1 MLPFDDGD
9 SARRLAA
16 TYATPDV
23 VGQRRRTLELLDVRP
38 GERVLDVGTGPGQL
52 LAALVD
58 AVGPDGS
65 ASGTDPSPAMVAM
78 TRERCGDR
86 AVVHEGGVG
95 GPGSLPDGPFD
106 AVVCTQV
113 MEYVPDVPAALREF
127 ARVLRPGGR
136 VLVLDTDW
144 DSAVWHVTDRERH
157 RRVMDAWDDHL
168 AHPRLPCTLGPRLRE
183 AGFDDVRV
191 DVIPLLNPVSDTNT
205 FSSGM
210 SRLIARYVPGHRGVT
225 EDEAGAWLADVT
237 DRDDYFFSLNRYCF
251 RAVRPGPG

>member
-52 LAALVD
+52 LEALAD
-58 AVGPDGS
+58 AVGP
-65 ASGTDPSPAMVAM
+65 SGAATGADPSPAMAAM
-78 TRERCGDR
+78 ARERCAER
-86 AVVHEGGVG
+86 ATVHDGGVD
-95 GPGSLPDGPFD
+95 GPDSLPDGPFD
-106 AVVCTQV
+106 AIVCTQV

-144 DSAVWHVTDRERH
+144 DSAVWHVADRERH

-191 DVIPLLNPVSDTNT
+191 DVIGLLNPVWDPDT
-205 FSSGM
+205 FSAEM
-210 SRLIARYVPGHRGVT
+210 VRMIARYVPGHRGVT
-225 EDEAGAWLADVT
+225 EQEARGWLDDVT
-237 DRDDYFFSLNRYCF
+237 DRDDYFFSLNRYSF
-251 RAVRPGPG
+251 RAVRP

>member
-9 SARRLAA
+9 SARRLAR

-23 VGQRRRTLELLDVRP
+23 VEQRRRTRELLDVRP

-52 LAALVD
+52 LEALAEAAGRSGT
-58 AVGPDGS
+58 AV
-65 ASGTDPSPAMVAM
+65 GTDPSPAMAAM
-78 TRERCGDR
+78 ARERCGDR
-86 AVVHEGGVG
+86 AVVHQGGVD

-106 AVVCTQV
+106 ALTCTQV

-144 DSAVWHVTDRERH
+144 DSAVWHVSDRDRH

-168 AHPRLPCTLGPRLRE
+168 AHPRLPCTLGPLLRE

-191 DVIPLLNPVSDTNT
+191 DVIPLLNPVWDPET
-205 FSSGM
+205 FSGGM
-210 SRLIARYVPGHRGVT
+210 VRMIAGYVPGHRGVT
-225 EDEAGAWLADVT
+225 ADEARDWLADVT
-237 DRDDYFFSLNRYCF
+237 ERADYFFSLNRYCF
-251 RAVRPGPG
+251 RAVRPG

>member
-52 LAALVD
+52 LASLAA
-58 AVGPDGS
+58 AVGPTG
-65 ASGTDPSPAMVAM
+65 AAAGLDPSPAMAAM
-78 TRERCGDR
+78 ARERCGDL
-86 AVVHEGGVG
+86 ATVSDGGVDG
-95 GPGSLPDGPFD
+95 AGSLPDGPFD
-106 AVVCTQV
+106 ALVCTQV

-144 DSAVWHVTDRERH
+144 DSAVWHVDDRDRH

-168 AHPRLPCTLGPRLRE
+168 AHPRLPSTLGPLLRG

-191 DVIPLLNPVSDTNT
+191 DVIPLLNPVWDTDT
-205 FSSGM
+205 FSAGM
-210 SRLIARYVPGHRGVT
+210 SRMIARYVPGHQGVT
-225 EDEAGAWLADVT
+225 DDEARAWLADVT

-251 RAVRPGPG
+251 RAALP

>member
-1 MLPFDDGD
+1 MLPFDGD
-9 SARRLAA
+9 SAQRLAA

-52 LAALVD
+52 LASLAD
-58 AVGPDGS
+58 AVGAHG
-65 ASGTDPSPAMVAM
+65 AAHGTDPSPAMAAM
-78 TRERCGDR
+78 ARERVGDG
-86 AVVHEGGVG
+86 AVVHDGGVD

-113 MEYVPDVPAALREF
+113 MEYVPDVPAALGEF
-127 ARVLRPGGR
+127 VRVLRPGGR

-144 DSAVWHVTDRERH
+144 DSVVWHVTDRERH

-168 AHPRLPCTLGPRLRE
+168 AHPRLPCTLGPQLRD

-191 DVIPLLNPVSDTNT
+191 DVIPLLNPVWDRDT
-205 FSSGM
+205 FGAGM
-210 SRLIARYVPGHRGVT
+210 IGMIAAYVPGHRGVT
-225 EDEAGAWLADVT
+225 DDEAQAWLADVT
-237 DRDDYFFSLNRYCF
+237 GRDDYFFSLNRYCF
-251 RAVRPGPG
+251 RAVLPG